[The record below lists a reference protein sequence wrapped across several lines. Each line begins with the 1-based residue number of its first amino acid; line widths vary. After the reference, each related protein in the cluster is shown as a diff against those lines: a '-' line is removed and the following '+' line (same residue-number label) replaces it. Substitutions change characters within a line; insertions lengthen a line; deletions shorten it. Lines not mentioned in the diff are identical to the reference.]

1 MAQSSSVTQQVGY
14 VGLGNMGGG
23 IAIHL
28 ARAAVRLI
36 VYDINPDAVTK
47 IVVEGGRA
55 AASLQQIAEEA
66 DIVLICVLDS
76 EQVIDVVLGQN
87 GILDNSR
94 PGQVIII
101 QSTVVPQTI
110 LHVAEAAS
118 KRGVAVLDAPVS
130 GSFED
135 RLNGTLAVIVGGD
148 QTVVDRCRPLLE
160 TIGNKVRHVGPLG
173 SAEVAKLAN
182 NTIMHTTRLAA
193 IEVMRFAAAY
203 GVSEEMVRSVAKVSS
218 ADSWVLD
225 NWSYFDAQTKSAI
238 GDDAPQIRNLLE
250 AADYRG
256 VDLPLCRATADA
268 APRIEVGRRQ
278 LLQDN

>member
-1 MAQSSSVTQQVGY
+1 MAQSDPVTQRVGY

-28 ARAAVRLI
+28 ARSGVQLI
-36 VYDINPDAVTK
+36 VYDINSDAVAK
-47 IVVEGGRA
+47 VVAEGGNGA
-55 AASLQQIAEEA
+55 KSLQQIAREA
-66 DIVLICVLDS
+66 DVVVVCVLDS

-101 QSTVVPQTI
+101 QSTVIPQTI
-110 LHVAEAAS
+110 LRVAEAARE
-118 KRGVAVLDAPVS
+118 RGVDVIDAPVS

-148 QTVVDRCRPLLE
+148 ERVVDRCRPVLE
-160 TIGNKVRHVGPLG
+160 TIGSKVRHVGPLG

-182 NTIMHTTRLAA
+182 NAIMHTTRLAA

-225 NWSYFDAQTKSAI
+225 NWSYFDAQTVSAI
-238 GDDAPQIRNLLE
+238 GECATDPQR
-250 AADYRG
+250 
-256 VDLPLCRATADA
+256 P
-268 APRIEVGRRQ
+268 
-278 LLQDN
+278 